1 MTNHND
7 ITDMRPMDDLLTDC
21 MTIFRNKLVGIVE
34 FKFKDLS
41 LVSSIEVTG
50 DVDLLV
56 ETFMIDPSHKGGY
69 KVITYTGELTGT
81 DPVLDIKTHTCKG
94 PGGLASYT
102 GALSN
107 FIVVRSKNIDE
118 PLKIKNMKVM
128 GLNCFKHQ
136 LITSNKELIKS
147 VQSSYEKHTHIT
159 KENMHLF
166 KFSDFI
172 YVDPECISTSDRTN
186 NTMHTVENILIAS
199 ALSIISKRNLIV
211 PKSWLNDYFEDI
223 TEFTCDDEVLN
234 TLDYDVIVE
243 ENAELKITPSHK
255 MRKYTEATYKV
266 LSTEM
271 HAKTLNNVMNRTLKP
286 KPDFMKEMD
295 DYYDTNMK
303 AKFKHIYGV
312 QYTGTDSINMLGN
325 KSVHF
330 PYKLISRFINNVS
343 ADAYEDQSSRCV
355 YVSTDE
361 QPFLDHMIE
370 VFGKDNIIYNPNI
383 KRYDINTGGTK
394 MTVDDPDRIKIV
406 REKAKQSANNADK
419 WTKDIL
425 FDIYMMSRCQVPMK
439 THGLAS
445 LLAQVFSKNPDKKF
459 IDLNQV
465 LVNEKF

>member
-1 MTNHND
+1 MTLQ
-7 ITDMRPMDDLLTDC
+7 PMDDLLTDC
-21 MTIFRNKLVGIVE
+21 MTIYRNKLVGIVE

-50 DVDLLV
+50 EVDLLV

-69 KVITYTGELTGT
+69 KVTTYTGELKGT
-81 DPVLDIKTHTCKG
+81 DPTIDINTHTCTG
-94 PGGLASYT
+94 PNDSSTYT
-102 GALSN
+102 GALAN
-107 FIVVRSKNIDE
+107 FIIVRSKNIEE
-118 PLKIKNMKVM
+118 PLKIKNMKVL

-136 LITSNKELIKS
+136 LITPNKDLIKS

-172 YVDPECISTSDRTN
+172 YVDPECLTG
-186 NTMHTVENILIAS
+186 TMHTVENILIAS

-223 TEFTCDDEVLN
+223 TEFTCDEEVLDL
-234 TLDYDVIVE
+234 LDYDVIVE
-243 ENAELKITPSHK
+243 ENAELKVTPSHK

-330 PYKLISRFINNVS
+330 PYDLISRFINNVS
-343 ADAYEDQSSRCV
+343 ADAYEDQSSKCV

-361 QPFLDHMIE
+361 QPFLDHMME

-383 KRYDINTGGTK
+383 RRYDINTSGTK
-394 MTVDDPDRIKIV
+394 MTVDDPHRIKIV
-406 REKAKQSANNADK
+406 REKAKQSANDVTNPNH
-419 WTKDIL
+419 KDIL
-425 FDIYMMSRCQVPMK
+425 FDIYMMSRCQVPIK
-439 THGLAS
+439 THGLTS
-445 LLAQVFSKNPDKKF
+445 LLMQVFSKNPDKRF